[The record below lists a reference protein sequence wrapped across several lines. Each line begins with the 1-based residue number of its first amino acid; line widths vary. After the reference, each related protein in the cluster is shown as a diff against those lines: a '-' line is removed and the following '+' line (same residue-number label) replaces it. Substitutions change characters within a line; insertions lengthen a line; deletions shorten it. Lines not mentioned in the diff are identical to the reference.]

1 MVQPLWRI
9 IMKSVKFASL
19 MIAALTIAPQLS
31 NADGFS
37 SSAGNQMSYGDA
49 EAYCKDHGGHLPSVR
64 EMAIYAMS
72 QGAAG
77 IKETSLSGRVSSD
90 PSVKAEI
97 IEMGAQGYR
106 MVQKAALWAPAVDFY
121 YSANGFQNSQGTDAK
136 LWTSSTDSSSS
147 SLIGG
152 EISLVIGTEH
162 KFTLSGVT
170 GSLGEDPA
178 DTGRNAVICAT
189 ETIGAPAPV
198 NSGSDST
205 IATINPAQINFLA
218 QGKTLYATILDS
230 NSNAV
235 ETIALDTS
243 NLGRDAKSIQ
253 AARDKCTD
261 IAAQAASL
269 GRKLKLDVSY
279 KKVDQFCTI
288 SDDGV

>member
-1 MVQPLWRI
+1 
-9 IMKSVKFASL
+9 MKTTKFASL
-19 MIAALTIAPQLS
+19 FIAALTIAPQLS
-31 NADGFS
+31 HADGSFS

-64 EMAIYAMS
+64 EMAVYAMS

-77 IKETSLSGRVSSD
+77 IKETSLSGRVTSD
-90 PSVKAEI
+90 PAVKAEI

-121 YSANGFQNSQGTDAK
+121 YSANGFQNSQGMDAK
-136 LWTSSTDSSSS
+136 LWSSSTDSSSS
-147 SLIGG
+147 SLAGG
-152 EISLVIGTEH
+152 MISLVRGTEQ

-170 GSLGEDPA
+170 AGLGEDPA

-189 ETIGAPAPV
+189 ETINAPAPV

-205 IATINPAQINFLA
+205 IATINPAQINFIA
-218 QGKTLYATILDS
+218 HGKTLYATILDD

-253 AARDKCTD
+253 ASRDKCAD
-261 IAAQAASL
+261 VAAQAANE
-269 GRKLKLDVSY
+269 GKKLRLDVSY
-279 KKVDQFCTI
+279 QRVDQFCTI
-288 SDDGV
+288 SDEAI